1 MAISLTHEPIKAWF
15 ITLEVMEL
23 TRDGKEHSRLASTN
37 KPAVN
42 IVLKPANR
50 GLTYLEG
57 FGECLV
63 ITRRFGVKPV
73 IDSRPGHAN
82 LVGEVLNAQDF
93 DGVVHGVYSWWCSG
107 LFHQKSGPVKKHMIN
122 SSGWEHNEGI
132 TLATSPSFALYGGLN
147 PPFKVS

>member
-1 MAISLTHEPIKAWF
+1 
-15 ITLEVMEL
+15 MEL

-63 ITRRFGVKPV
+63 ITRRLGVKPV
-73 IDSRPGHAN
+73 IDSRPSHAN

-93 DGVVHGVYSWWCSG
+93 DGVVHGVYS
-107 LFHQKSGPVKKHMIN
+107 
-122 SSGWEHNEGI
+122 
-132 TLATSPSFALYGGLN
+132 
-147 PPFKVS
+147 